1 MIMSSSHKQI
11 QVAIADDHTLLRK
24 ALAKLIGSFEDYN
37 VLFEADNGRDVK
49 RNINEHLVPDLVLL
63 DVNMPEMDGFETAGW
78 LNKNYPRIRVLAL
91 SMFSD
96 ERTIIRMLRQGAKGY
111 IMKNIEPDEL
121 KLALD
126 SVMKKNFYLS
136 EEISGKIISGLHNDV
151 DRQEEPPSLTQREK
165 DFLRLICSEVT
176 YKDIAA
182 KMFVSPRTV
191 DEYRNSLFEKLKV
204 KSRVGLVMYAIRNG
218 LAEA

>member
-1 MIMSSSHKQI
+1 MSSVNKPI

-24 ALAKLIGSFEDYN
+24 ALAKLVASFDEYA
-37 VLFEADNGRDVK
+37 VLFEADNGK
-49 RNINEHLVPDLVLL
+49 EIKKKINEHLVPDLVLL
-63 DVNMPEMDGFETAGW
+63 DVNMPEMDGFETAAW
-78 LNKNYPRIRVLAL
+78 LNKNYPKIKVLAL

-96 ERTIIRMLRQGAKGY
+96 ERTIIRMLRQGARGY
-111 IMKNIEPDEL
+111 VMKNIDPEEL
-121 KLALD
+121 KKALD

-136 EEISGKIISGLHNDV
+136 EEISGKIISGLHKDA
-151 DRQEEPPSLTQREK
+151 DRVEEPPSLTQREK
-165 DFLRLICSEVT
+165 DFLRLICSEIT

-204 KSRVGLVMYAIRNG
+204 KSRVGLVMYAMRNG
-218 LAEA
+218 LVES

>member
-1 MIMSSSHKQI
+1 MASVTKQV

-24 ALAKLIGSFEDYN
+24 ALGKLINSFDNYM
-37 VLFEADNGRDVK
+37 VLFEADNGK
-49 RNINEHLVPDLVLL
+49 EIKNQIAQHIVPDLVLL

-78 LNKNYPRIRVLAL
+78 LNKNYPKIKILAL

-96 ERTIIRMLRQGAKGY
+96 EKTIIKMLRMGAKGY
-111 IMKNIEPDEL
+111 ILKNIDPDEL
-121 KLALD
+121 KNALD

-136 EEISGKIISGLHNDV
+136 EYISGKIISGLHKDV
-151 DRQEEPPSLTQREK
+151 DRIEDPEPLTPREK
-165 DFLRLICSEVT
+165 DFLRLICSEIT

-182 KMFVSPRTV
+182 KMYVSPRTV

-218 LAEA
+218 LVDV

>member
-1 MIMSSSHKQI
+1 MLHSNKKQI

-24 ALAKLIGSFEDYN
+24 ALGKLISSFEDYS
-37 VLFEADNGRDVK
+37 VLFEADNGREIK
-49 RNINEHLVPDLVLL
+49 KKINEHLVPDVILL
-63 DVNMPEMDGFETAGW
+63 DVNMPEMDGFETAAW
-78 LNKNYPRIRVLAL
+78 LHKNYPRIKVLAL

-96 ERTIIRMLRQGAKGY
+96 ERTIIRMLRQGARGY
-111 IMKNIEPDEL
+111 VMKNIDPEEL
-121 KLALD
+121 KKALD
-126 SVMKKNFYLS
+126 SVMLKNFYLS
-136 EEISGKIISGLHNDV
+136 EEISGKIISGLNKDV
-151 DRQEEPPSLTQREK
+151 DKAVELPSLSPREK
-165 DFLRLICSEVT
+165 DFLQLICSEIT

-218 LAEA
+218 LAD

>member
-1 MIMSSSHKQI
+1 MASVTRQI

-24 ALAKLIGSFEDYN
+24 ALGKLIGSFDDYM
-37 VLFEADNGRDVK
+37 VLFEADNGREIKNKIAQHV
-49 RNINEHLVPDLVLL
+49 IPDLVLL

-78 LNKNYPRIRVLAL
+78 LNKNYPKIKILAL

-96 ERTIIRMLRQGAKGY
+96 EKTIIKMLRLGAKGY
-111 IMKNIEPDEL
+111 ILKNIDPDEL
-121 KLALD
+121 KNALD

-136 EEISGKIISGLHNDV
+136 DYISGKIISGLHKDV
-151 DRQEEPPSLTQREK
+151 DRVDEPGPLTQREK
-165 DFLRLICSEVT
+165 DFLRLICTEIT

-182 KMFVSPRTV
+182 KMYVSPRTV
-191 DEYRNSLFEKLKV
+191 DEYRNNLFEKLKV

-218 LAEA
+218 LVDV

>member
-1 MIMSSSHKQI
+1 MSSVNKLI

-24 ALAKLIGSFEDYN
+24 ALAKLVASFDEYT
-37 VLFEADNGRDVK
+37 VMFEADNGK
-49 RNINEHLVPDLVLL
+49 EIKKKINEHLVPDLVLL
-63 DVNMPEMDGFETAGW
+63 DVNMPEMDGFETAAW
-78 LNKNYPRIRVLAL
+78 LNKNYPKIKVLAL

-96 ERTIIRMLRQGAKGY
+96 ERTIIRMLRQGARGY
-111 IMKNIEPDEL
+111 VMKNIDPDEL
-121 KLALD
+121 KKALD

-136 EEISGKIISGLHNDV
+136 EEISGKIISGLHKDA
-151 DRQEEPPSLTQREK
+151 DRVEEPPSLTQREK
-165 DFLRLICSEVT
+165 DFLRLICSEIT

-204 KSRVGLVMYAIRNG
+204 KSRVGLVMYAMRNG
-218 LAEA
+218 LVES

>member
-1 MIMSSSHKQI
+1 MSSVNKPI

-24 ALAKLIGSFEDYN
+24 ALAKLVASFDEYA
-37 VLFEADNGRDVK
+37 VLFEADNGK
-49 RNINEHLVPDLVLL
+49 EIKKKINEHLVPDLILL
-63 DVNMPEMDGFETAGW
+63 DVNMPEMDGFETAAW
-78 LNKNYPRIRVLAL
+78 LNKNYPKIKVLAL

-96 ERTIIRMLRQGAKGY
+96 ERTIIRMLRQGARGY
-111 IMKNIEPDEL
+111 VMKNIDPEEL
-121 KLALD
+121 KKALD

-136 EEISGKIISGLHNDV
+136 EEISGKIISGLHKDA
-151 DRQEEPPSLTQREK
+151 DRLEDPPSLTQREK
-165 DFLRLICSEVT
+165 DFLRLICSEIT

-204 KSRVGLVMYAIRNG
+204 KSRVGLVMYAMRNG
-218 LAEA
+218 LVES